1 MSSTIDIRDIWSE
14 IGPNLDNETFRSAL
28 LASTESAIGLLR
40 SCEIR
45 SVDDIDPCRRTLRAY
60 IGDALPGRL
69 VSRAKRR
76 LRKIRGLYL
85 YIHPQ
90 AAWINFRNCSR
101 IDNISFI
108 GLSVDEGQEIVVAGV
123 EVVSGNHMFC
133 NCSRLVRFP
142 ENMYMNEINDG
153 VMMFCGCSRIRTIP
167 EHVTLE
173 SLTLACG
180 MFKNCTSLCR
190 VPDAVKLERLEHGCE
205 MFAGCSKLEH
215 VPEINLK
222 RIPYRNRM
230 FAECYRLD
238 SALYD
243 PNSEESDSGLYV
255 GHRITIAIVRSTI
268 IILLSV
274 TIARSMVGRANV
286 ETDTVVEVST
296 MGSTTGPTT
305 GSTMGSILAF
315 VGLRDVTYIWTGL
328 LTCMLCSVAFCVFG
342 LK

>member
-1 MSSTIDIRDIWSE
+1 M
-14 IGPNLDNETFRSAL
+14 
-28 LASTESAIGLLR
+28 
-40 SCEIR
+40 
-45 SVDDIDPCRRTLRAY
+45 Y
-60 IGDALPGRL
+60 
-69 VSRAKRR
+69 
-76 LRKIRGLYL
+76 
-85 YIHPQ
+85 
-90 AAWINFRNCSR
+90 
-101 IDNISFI
+101 IDNIMI
-108 GLSVDEGQEIVVAGV
+108 
-123 EVVSGNHMFC
+123 
-133 NCSRLVRFP
+133 
-142 ENMYMNEINDG
+142 G
-153 VMMFCGCSRIRTIP
+153 VMMFCGCSGIVSIP
-167 EHVTLE
+167 EHTTLE

-243 PNSEESDSGLYV
+243 PNSEESDSGLYI

-274 TIARSMVGRANV
+274 TIARSMVGRADG

-296 MGSTTGPTT
+296 M